1 MFMTPE
7 KITHKYNNTLVLT
20 MKVLWRGRAIATDV
34 IGSLLRLGRGVELQS
49 EKHPQFSS
57 ALMMMGQDV
66 ELLKPLSHK

>member
-7 KITHKYNNTLVLT
+7 KITLMSSNTLVST

-34 IGSLLRLGRGVELQS
+34 IGSFLRLGRGVELQS

-57 ALMMMGQDV
+57 ALMMGQGV